1 MAAPSNS
8 SNTSPAAKRTLL
20 SATQVINGL
29 AQLNGWKLHGDGAEV
44 AIEKTYVF
52 KSYLQTLSFVNA
64 VAFLA
69 EQHDHHP
76 DMLVRYQRCSVRF
89 QTFDV
94 QGITRLDL
102 ACAALVDALLQ
113 QAR

>member
-1 MAAPSNS
+1 MAAPSS
-8 SNTSPAAKRTLL
+8 VSNPPPAAKRTLL
-20 SATQVINGL
+20 SATQVISGL
-29 AQLNGWKLHGDGAEV
+29 AQLDGWKLHGDGAEV
-44 AIEKTYVF
+44 AIEKTFVF

-69 EQHDHHP
+69 EQQDHHP
-76 DMLVRYQRCSVRF
+76 DLLVRYQRCSVRF

-94 QGITRLDL
+94 QGITQSDL

-113 QAR
+113 PAR